1 MIWSGVINV
10 GCATKDQSMPQYEIH
25 RKTLTGR
32 IATIGHHGEPQDHGH
47 LRDQRMTVRPIRY
60 LGDPVLRKPA
70 RKVSRVDDSIRRLIE
85 DMTES
90 MYAAHGVGIAA
101 PQIGV
106 PLRVVVFGMPDE
118 EPFALI
124 NPEIVKRSGERR
136 LDEGCLSVPGYRG
149 TVKRSVQVTAKG
161 LDVNGKEIRIKAE
174 DNLLAQALE
183 HETDHVN
190 GTLYVDHL
198 DAKTDLVKLEPAPVA
213 AEGDE

>member
-1 MIWSGVINV
+1 
-10 GCATKDQSMPQYEIH
+10 
-25 RKTLTGR
+25 
-32 IATIGHHGEPQDHGH
+32 
-47 LRDQRMTVRPIRY
+47 MTVRPIRY

-70 RKVSRVDDSIRRLIE
+70 RKVSRVDDAIRRLIE

-106 PLRVVVFGMPDE
+106 PLRVVVIGMPDE

-124 NPEIVKRSGERR
+124 NPEVIDRSGERR

-149 TVKRSVQVTAKG
+149 TVTRSMKVTVKA
-161 LDVNGKEIRIKAE
+161 LDARGKEIRVKAE

-198 DAKTDLVKLEPAPVA
+198 DATKDLIKIEPVGVA
-213 AEGDE
+213 EDDE